1 VFSTLPKEVLDALL
15 IPISGSRLSLALG
28 TTSSSCSNT
37 VASDRCDDAKL
48 SKMRAAL
55 RPFAKHLE
63 ATELA
68 AYRDAGQNKPLYLDH
83 PQLEGFEVWQTVRRG
98 ETVVA

>member
-15 IPISGSRLSLALG
+15 IPISGSRLSLASA
-28 TTSSSCSNT
+28 TTSSSCFNT

-55 RPFAKHLE
+55 RPSAKRSPR

-83 PQLEGFEVWQTVRRG
+83 P
-98 ETVVA
+98 